1 MIFLCSGYQSQVIS
15 LLSDISPSKLS
26 GNVLQMSMVLT
37 GKSSFQHT
45 KVTEC
50 QLATLDVL
58 WETGPTVPH
67 GSRAG
72 QQLYW
77 LTLNPFS
84 R

>member
-1 MIFLCSGYQSQVIS
+1 MTFLCLGYQSQVIS
-15 LLSDISPSKLS
+15 LLSDISPSNLS

-37 GKSSFQHT
+37 GKSSLQHT
-45 KVTEC
+45 KVTAC
-50 QLATLDVL
+50 HLATSDAL
-58 WETGPTVPH
+58 WEPGPMAPR

-77 LTLNPFS
+77 LTSNPFS